1 MRGTHTAKGDGPFSR
16 KALIAL
22 ILPLIAEQFLAVLV
36 GMADTAMVSGV
47 DATGSA
53 VAAVSTVDTLNVLF
67 INLFSAMSAER
78 SISGLLSL
86 RGSAGAVAIR
96 SSSSSPRSN
105 SRASYSF
112 P

>member
-22 ILPLIAEQFLAVLV
+22 ILPLIAEQFLEVLV

-67 INLFSAMSAER
+67 INLFHRQHREELMDYEAKVF
-78 SISGLLSL
+78 LLTIGVS
-86 RGSAGAVAIR
+86 AVA
-96 SSSSSPRSN
+96 SPPYQSVP
-105 SRASYSF
+105 SET
-112 P
+112 